1 MAEIKAPQHLARAT
15 KKWFREVVAEWNLE
29 EHHVRILVAACESW
43 DRCTQAREVIDRE
56 DLTYEDRFGAPRA
69 RPEVGIERD
78 NRLAFLRSVR
88 ELDLDKEP
96 PTQPG
101 RPRAL
106 PSNRG

>member
-1 MAEIKAPQHLARAT
+1 MAEIKPPRHLNRAT

-29 EHHVRILVAACESW
+29 EHHIRILIGACESW
-43 DRCTQAREVIDRE
+43 DRGVQAREVIAAE
-56 DLTYEDRFGAPRA
+56 GLTYEDRFGAPRA
-69 RPEVGIERD
+69 RPEVAIERD
-78 NRLAFLRSVR
+78 SRIAFLRAVR

-106 PSNRG
+106 SSNRG